1 MVQLVLEESGLDELT
16 RLTVEACTEVHRRL
30 GPGLTEATYE
40 QALCQELTH
49 RKLPFQRQVPLPVFY
64 RGVRLEAAYRVDVCI
79 AGRVV
84 VDVRSVD
91 AVLQVHRSELRSRLR
106 VTGLSVGLIV
116 NFHTAR
122 LAQGLVL
129 IRRTRTAKDRD
140 ASPGVERFNS

>member
-1 MVQLVLEESGLDELT
+1 MVQLGLEEAALDELT
-16 RLTVEACTEVHRRL
+16 RLTLGACAEVHRRL

-40 QALCQELTH
+40 QALCQELVH

-64 RGVRLEAAYRVDVCI
+64 RGVRLEAAYRVDVCV
-79 AGRVV
+79 AGRIV

-91 AVLQVHRSELRSRLR
+91 AVREVHRSELRSRLR

-129 IRRTRTAKDRD
+129 IRRTRKARESG
-140 ASPGVERFNS
+140 ASPAAARLSS